1 MYFGFICRG
10 LDSYAYLRIV
20 FSQWLFIKRIS
31 KIMNLVQIS
40 NLFNQICLALNVAQ
54 PNTVG
59 FYHYGYYSDINT
71 NIQNN
76 WTGAN
81 NVGSLYPKVQ
91 LLYPDG
97 TIEIKEKSVKNNINL
112 NLVFSDLQYYNNDSS
127 YNARSIIEVQRD
139 LETLAVN
146 VLSEFNRIGRGSQYQ
161 IGITSPINIDY
172 FSDAHNDSL
181 VVIQVTFS
189 IFYLNDCPLL
199 TADISALPNNF
210 NDVPPATNDLE
221 LL

>member
-1 MYFGFICRG
+1 M
-10 LDSYAYLRIV
+10 
-20 FSQWLFIKRIS
+20 
-31 KIMNLVQIS
+31 
-40 NLFNQICLALNVAQ
+40 
-54 PNTVG
+54 
-59 FYHYGYYSDINT
+59 
-71 NIQNN
+71 
-76 WTGAN
+76 
-81 NVGSLYPKVQ
+81 
-91 LLYPDG
+91 
-97 TIEIKEKSVKNNINL
+97 
-112 NLVFSDLQYYNNDSS
+112 
-127 YNARSIIEVQRD
+127 
-139 LETLAVN
+139 ETLAVN

>member
-1 MYFGFICRG
+1 MYFGIICRG
-10 LDSYAYLRIV
+10 LDSYSYMRIV

-172 FSDAHNDSL
+172 FSDSHNDSL

-199 TADISALPNNF
+199 TADFSTLTGDFA
-210 NDVPPATNDLE
+210 DVPPYNNDLE